1 MSRRET
7 ERCALCLMHVTL
19 CICELVP
26 QLTTR
31 TRLSLLVHY
40 REARK
45 PTNTG
50 QLAARCLVRSGVQ
63 VVGLRNDPI
72 TNLELEAGTQP
83 LLLFPAKDALP
94 LTEFANSALP
104 IQLFVPDGTW
114 RQASKM
120 RQRVPGL
127 ASLTCVTL
135 PEGDPS
141 SYRLRSEPREGGLAT
156 FEAIVRA
163 LAILEGAQSAQ
174 LEQTM
179 LTLFNVMVER
189 TCWLRGT
196 LRDDQVS
203 GGVPPAAQ
211 AHNPRGGSPRATS

>member
-1 MSRRET
+1 MTRRET

-26 QLTTR
+26 QLSTR

-63 VVGLRNDPI
+63 VVGLRNDPL
-72 TNLELEAGTQP
+72 TALELEAGTQP
-83 LLLFPAKDALP
+83 LLLFPAKDARP
-94 LTEFANSALP
+94 LTEFANSPTP

-127 ASLTCVTL
+127 AALPCVTL
-135 PEGDPS
+135 PTGDPS
-141 SYRLRSEPREGGLAT
+141 VYRLRSEPREGGLAT

-163 LAILEGAQSAQ
+163 LCILEGERAAE

-179 LTLFNVMVER
+179 LKLFNIMVER

-196 LRDDQVS
+196 LSDEQVS
-203 GGVPPAAQ
+203 GGIPAA
-211 AHNPRGGSPRATS
+211 ALLHNPRGGKPARD